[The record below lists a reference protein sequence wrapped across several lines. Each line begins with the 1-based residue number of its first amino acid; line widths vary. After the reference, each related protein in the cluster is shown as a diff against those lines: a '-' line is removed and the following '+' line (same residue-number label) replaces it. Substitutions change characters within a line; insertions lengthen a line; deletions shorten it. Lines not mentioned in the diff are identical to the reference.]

1 VLAEYIGDFATLE
14 NVVTRLL
21 GSSQLSEKPLRG
33 NLDRFLEANLR
44 VSRNTEGAHFTGRM
58 L

>member
-21 GSSQLSEKPLRG
+21 GSSQLGEKPLRG
-33 NLDRFLEANLR
+33 NLDRFLEANLK
-44 VSRNTEGAHFTGRM
+44 VSSNTAGAYFTGRM
-58 L
+58 V